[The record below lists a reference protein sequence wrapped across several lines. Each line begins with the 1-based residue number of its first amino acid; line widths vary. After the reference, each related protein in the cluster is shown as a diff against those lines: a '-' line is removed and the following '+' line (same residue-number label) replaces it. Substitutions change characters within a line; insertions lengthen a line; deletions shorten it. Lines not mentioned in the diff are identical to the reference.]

1 LGILPVD
8 NDMDSS
14 FNTDKLRPQSVNL
27 SAIKE
32 VEDEAD
38 DLFNGQ
44 NLSSLATE
52 DIEKYIEEANE
63 ELGDEPDSVH
73 SATSYRP

>member
-1 LGILPVD
+1 MGILPVD